1 MDANRRK
8 FQQLRRRQN
17 SASFASPRVPP
28 RFVICLPPKAGADRR
43 AFTLLELLVVLG
55 IIAIL
60 AAISYPLL
68 ARSIAAGKAAACLSN
83 LRQLGAGLNAYLGE
97 HDMLMPTLQ
106 LGRDSLKQDVPV
118 IDNTLDK
125 YITDKRLFACPADN
139 KNLAATTGT
148 SYCWNV
154 ALNGQ
159 SAANL
164 KFLTSTSTSLI
175 PILGDKEGFHPY
187 LQDKV
192 NILYAD
198 GHVTKDLKFTSGN

>member
-1 MDANRRK
+1 MK
-8 FQQLRRRQN
+8 RQG
-17 SASFASPRVPP
+17 R
-28 RFVICLPPKAGADRR
+28 G
-43 AFTLLELLVVLG
+43 AFTLVELLVV
-55 IIAIL
+55 IAVIAIL
-60 AAISYPLL
+60 AGLAYPVYQ
-68 ARSIAAGKAAACLSN
+68 RSVAGAKAGACLSN
-83 LRQLGAGLNAYLGE
+83 LRQLGTGLNAYLS
-97 HDMLMPTLQ
+97 DNNMMMPTLQ
-106 LGRDSLKQDVPV
+106 LARDNISQEVPV

-125 YITDKRLFACPADN
+125 YVTDKRLFACPADN
-139 KNLAATTGT
+139 KNYAATTGT

-159 SAANL
+159 AVANL
-164 KFLTSTSTSLI
+164 RFLISTAASLI